1 MTRDDFL
8 KRLERGLA
16 GMPAATIAE
25 ITGDYADHFA
35 AASADGR
42 SEAEVAEALGDPG
55 RLARELKLE
64 AGIKRWEEGRSPS
77 AAWSAVIAFLG
88 LGAIDIL
95 ILLPILASVIGVIFG
110 LYVAMLAIFI
120 AGGAIMIAGPFSGF
134 PGGPLAAL
142 LSGLGIMAAATAI
155 TALLTIVTIW
165 LINALMWFARL
176 HYKVIQPAIEPDAN
190 RPDANRP
197 DANRSAPQ

>member
-1 MTRDDFL
+1 MTRDEFL
-8 KRLERGLA
+8 KRLSAGLT
-16 GMPAATIAE
+16 GMPTATIAE
-25 ITGDYADHFA
+25 VTGDYADHFE

-95 ILLPILASVIGVIFG
+95 ILLPVLLPIIGVIFG
-110 LYVAMLAIFI
+110 LYVAMLAVFI
-120 AGGAIMIAGPFSGF
+120 AGGAIMIAGPFNAF
-134 PGGPLAAL
+134 PGGPMAAL
-142 LSGLGIMAAATAI
+142 LSGLGIMSLATAI
-155 TALLTIVTIW
+155 AALITIVTIW
-165 LINALMWFARL
+165 LINALMWFGRL
-176 HYKVIQPAIEPDAN
+176 HYKVLQPAIEPDSA
-190 RPDANRP
+190 
-197 DANRSAPQ
+197 RSAPQ